1 MEGGV
6 KEYGELGEVST
17 DQSYRADGP
26 GKFGFCS
33 KYKEKLLGKE
43 VLNRTVTIQFSFL
56 KILRLWCR

>member
-1 MEGGV
+1 MESL
-6 KEYGELGEVST
+6 ERYPLT
-17 DQSYRADGP
+17 RSYRADGP

-33 KYKEKLLGKE
+33 KYKEKLLDKE